1 MKLLEYS
8 SKEVMKEFGINVQ
21 PGFLARNME
30 EVRQAIDKLNFPVV
44 IKAQVPVGGR
54 GKAGGIKLA
63 SNKEEALEKA
73 EKILSMEIK
82 GIPVKKVL
90 VSEAIDIDREF
101 YLGIVIDR
109 RSGKAVVMASAEGG
123 VDIEEVA
130 RTKPEA
136 IHKLEVNPR
145 WGLRPFEARELM
157 FKIFDDKKT
166 ALKASGFLLKLYSC
180 FAGKDAQLAEINP
193 LALDKQGEL
202 WAVDA
207 KILIDDNALPRH
219 PELESLRDM
228 DYADLK
234 ELEAKEA
241 DLSFVSLDGYIG
253 CCVNGAGLAMATM
266 DIIKKYGGEPA
277 NFLDIGGS
285 SRPEKVRKA
294 MEIILR
300 DPKVRSI
307 YFNIFG
313 GITRCDDVAKGL
325 IQAFK
330 ELNVKQP
337 VIIRLTGTN
346 EDIAR
351 KMLEESGLPLH
362 PVKTM
367 REGAIRAIEMAGE
380 KPLI

>member
-30 EVRQAIDKLNFPVV
+30 EVRQAFDKLNFPVV

-180 FAGKDAQLAEINP
+180 FAEKDAQLAEINP

>member
-1 MKLLEYS
+1 M
-8 SKEVMKEFGINVQ
+8 
-21 PGFLARNME
+21 
-30 EVRQAIDKLNFPVV
+30 
-44 IKAQVPVGGR
+44 
-54 GKAGGIKLA
+54 
-63 SNKEEALEKA
+63 
-73 EKILSMEIK
+73 
-82 GIPVKKVL
+82 
-90 VSEAIDIDREF
+90 
-101 YLGIVIDR
+101 
-109 RSGKAVVMASAEGG
+109 
-123 VDIEEVA
+123 
-130 RTKPEA
+130 
-136 IHKLEVNPR
+136 
-145 WGLRPFEARELM
+145 
-157 FKIFDDKKT
+157 
-166 ALKASGFLLKLYSC
+166 
-180 FAGKDAQLAEINP
+180 
-193 LALDKQGEL
+193 
-202 WAVDA
+202 
-207 KILIDDNALPRH
+207 
-219 PELESLRDM
+219 RDM
-228 DYADLK
+228 DYADMK

-325 IQAFK
+325 IQAFR

-346 EDIAR
+346 EDTAR